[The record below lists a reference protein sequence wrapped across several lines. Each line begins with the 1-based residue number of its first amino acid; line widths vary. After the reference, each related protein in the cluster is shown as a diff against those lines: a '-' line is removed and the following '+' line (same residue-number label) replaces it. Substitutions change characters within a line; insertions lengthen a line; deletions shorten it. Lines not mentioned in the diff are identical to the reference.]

1 MFELQNK
8 KDSCYFSFNCL
19 KEVSQISKSKVG
31 PWMLFSGRVCLECH
45 GFDPCTKVKKRVV
58 IQEIPS
64 ELMEQAGCGDI

>member
-1 MFELQNK
+1 
-8 KDSCYFSFNCL
+8 
-19 KEVSQISKSKVG
+19 
-31 PWMLFSGRVCLECH
+31 MLFSGRVCLECH